1 MSSRVSPRPALRAM
15 LSRTLTSLAAIA
27 AVCVI
32 FAVKAAEQ
40 DRLAAAPGAEAAA
53 LITH

>member
-1 MSSRVSPRPALRAM
+1 MSSRVSPRPALRKM

-32 FAVKAAEQ
+32 FATKAAEH
-40 DRLAAAPGAEAAA
+40 DRLAAAPGAEGAA
-53 LITH
+53 LVAN